1 VNIHRQTHLMYPTI
15 GQTALRSV
23 VVSGSPSYIYALRNK
38 NRLFVSGCMCT
49 AVGQQQPGGDFCVAL
64 IFSKAGHLKRAGA
77 EWLVGWLAV
86 MHAHAKRATH
96 YARGG
101 RTITHLRPLRQPLFA
116 PKAHHPGCL
125 PACAHHKDET
135 LLVCVVKMAKWVGFT
150 QTNASTCFL
159 FLSLRSRQRGDS
171 LGEKN
176 YIQPCW

>member
-1 VNIHRQTHLMYPTI
+1 MTKKCRL
-15 GQTALRSV
+15 LREHSSPDSFN
-23 VVSGSPSYIYALRNK
+23 VSDNRPDCCGWWYQVLSHKCARRNK

-125 PACAHHKDET
+125 RAPQRRDSSY
-135 LLVCVVKMAKWVGFT
+135 VCVVKMAK
-150 QTNASTCFL
+150 
-159 FLSLRSRQRGDS
+159 
-171 LGEKN
+171 
-176 YIQPCW
+176 